1 MLRITAKRE
10 GKRRKVLYLEGKIRQ
25 EWVKELRSEI
35 DKGIDEGRKV
45 ILDFSRVSFIDEE
58 AASMIKMFPL
68 QKVERRNGSLFIRT
82 MLRSEDKE
90 TG

>member
-10 GKRRKVLYLEGKIRQ
+10 GERTKILYLEGKICQ

-35 DKGIDEGRKV
+35 DKGIHEGRKV
-45 ILDFSRVSFIDEE
+45 ILDFSKVSFIDEE

-68 QKVERRNGSLFIRT
+68 HKVERKNGSLFIRT
-82 MLRSEDKE
+82 MLCIEDKE